1 MPTIDRKGE
10 KVLKTVSEN
19 SLDIPKELWYVV
31 VLQKGENTMAKK
43 RPDGDGMVRQKKRGQ
58 WEGRITVGHKSDGKP
73 IYRYVYG
80 KTQKE
85 TLEKLHQRIEDY
97 RGVELTED
105 SKLTLAEWLE
115 RWLNEY
121 MIFTLRENTWRSY
134 NNMVHNQII
143 PYLGSKQIAFIT
155 TADVQKFYNTIKKEG
170 RKNAHPILG
179 HQLSDSMVRGVHMML
194 HEAMDTAVKERLIV
208 KNPTEGTTIPKTN
221 YPPKQILTE
230 AQLERFMEVIA
241 EDELWRDFFYTE
253 LTTGLRRGE
262 ICGLR
267 WSDLDE
273 ATARLKVQRT
283 VYKQEGGKLVC
294 GDTKTETGMRTIQ
307 LPPSTMEELRERKK
321 NVVGP
326 WIFPSLTEPEEPM
339 NPPTAYRRM
348 KTLLKRAELPLIRFH
363 DLRHTFAT
371 HALISGVDAKTL
383 SRILGHTN
391 ASFTLDTYT
400 HVTTD
405 MQKRAS
411 GIVGGFME
419 DLIIKE

>member
-1 MPTIDRKGE
+1 M
-10 KVLKTVSEN
+10 
-19 SLDIPKELWYVV
+19 
-31 VLQKGENTMAKK
+31 MANK

-85 TLEKLHQRIEDY
+85 ALEKLHQRIEDY

-105 SKLTLAEWLE
+105 SKLTLAEWLD

-121 MIFTLRENTWRSY
+121 MIFTVRESTWVSY
-134 NNMVHNQII
+134 VAMCKNQIN
-143 PYLGSKQIAFIT
+143 PHLGDKPIAFLT
-155 TADVQKFYNTIKKEG
+155 TADIQKFYNTIKKNG
-170 RKNAHPILG
+170 RKFLHPVLG
-179 HQLSDSMVRGVHMML
+179 HQLADSSVRRIHMML
-194 HEAMDTAVKERLIV
+194 HEAMETAKKERLIV
-208 KNPTEGTTIPKTN
+208 KNPTDETTIPKNN

-230 AQLERFMEVIA
+230 AQLDRFMNELLA
-241 EDELWRDFFYTE
+241 DEPWRDFFYTE
-253 LTTGLRRGE
+253 LTTGLRLGE

-273 ATARLKVQRT
+273 ASGRLKVSRT
-283 VYKQEGGKLVC
+283 IGKKKGGIVTW
-294 GDTKTETGMRTIQ
+294 GDTKTETGMRTIL
-307 LPPSTMEELRERKK
+307 LPPSTLELLKKRKE
-321 NVVGP
+321 NAVSE
-326 WIFPSLTEPEEPM
+326 WIFYYPTKPEEPM

-371 HALISGVDAKTL
+371 HALTGGVDAKTL

-405 MQKRAS
+405 IQKRAS
-411 GIVGGFME
+411 GIVGSFME